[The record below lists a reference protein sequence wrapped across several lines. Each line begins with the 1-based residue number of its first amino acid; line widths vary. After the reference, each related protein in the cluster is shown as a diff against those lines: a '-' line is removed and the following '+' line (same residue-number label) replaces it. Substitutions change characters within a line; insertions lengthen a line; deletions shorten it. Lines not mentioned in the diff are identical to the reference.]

1 LIDLRK
7 EKNIDYWKRFD
18 RSKILFWNEIAMKI
32 KENLKM
38 MFTNIQYKDK
48 FKRMVK
54 DYKVSKIL
62 IKEKNNKFYINWI
75 YKNIY

>member
-1 LIDLRK
+1 
-7 EKNIDYWKRFD
+7 
-18 RSKILFWNEIAMKI
+18 MKI